1 MQDRDREPL
10 RALAATAAILALT
23 LSLALSAGLA
33 YAAEDEEE
41 DVPLD
46 TKLFRQFMKD
56 IGAQRDGPR
65 IEYRERAPLVVPPS
79 RNLPPPQD
87 VTGSVAANPAWP
99 KDPDV
104 APVASRQQ
112 QQQPRSVPGSRV
124 PPIARQTTPG
134 RCSRTELDRG
144 RVATSNSGPAA
155 PEADDAQR
163 PMRPDQLNNKRT
175 IFDTVFQMFTPG
187 KPESAPFTNEPPR
200 ASMTAPP
207 PGYQTPSPEQPYG
220 LGQKDNRKAS
230 TVVERAEAAMTEL

>member
-1 MQDRDREPL
+1 MQDRHREPL
-10 RALAATAAILALT
+10 RALAATAAILAVT
-23 LSLALSAGLA
+23 LALSAGLA

-41 DVPLD
+41 DLPLD

-56 IGAQRDGPR
+56 IGAQRDGPG

-87 VTGSVAANPAWP
+87 NTGTVAANPAWP
-99 KDPDV
+99 KDPDTARRKQV
-104 APVASRQQ
+104 AAAAERARLKASAD
-112 QQQPRSVPGSRV
+112 PAADE
-124 PPIARQTTPG
+124 ARPLSTT
-134 RCSRTELDRG
+134 EIERG
-144 RVATSNSGPAA
+144 RVAASKSGPAS

-163 PMRPDQLNNKRT
+163 PMRPDELGNKRSF
-175 IFDTVFQMFTPG
+175 FDNVFNMFTPG
-187 KPESAPFTNEPPR
+187 KPESAQFTSEPPR

-230 TVVERAEAAMTEL
+230 TVVERAEAPR

>member
-1 MQDRDREPL
+1 MQERDREPL
-10 RALAATAAILALT
+10 RALAATAAILAVT
-23 LSLALSAGLA
+23 LSLALSGGLA
-33 YAAEDEEE
+33 YAAEDDEE

-56 IGAQRDGPR
+56 IGAQRDGPP

-99 KDPDV
+99 KDPDRARRKEV
-104 APVASRQQ
+104 AAAAERARLKASAD
-112 QQQPRSVPGSRV
+112 PAADD
-124 PPIARQTTPG
+124 ARPL
-134 RCSRTELDRG
+134 SRTELERG
-144 RVATSNSGPAA
+144 RVAASNSGPIA

-175 IFDTVFQMFTPG
+175 FFDTVFQMFTPG
-187 KPESAPFTNEPPR
+187 KPESVPFTNEPPR

-220 LGQKDNRKAS
+220 LGQKDTRKGS
-230 TVVERAEAAMTEL
+230 TVADRAEPPR

>member
-1 MQDRDREPL
+1 MQERDREPL
-10 RALAATAAILALT
+10 RALAATAAILAVT

-33 YAAEDEEE
+33 YAAEDDEE

-56 IGAQRDGPR
+56 IGAQRDGPG

-87 VTGSVAANPAWP
+87 VTGSVTANPAWP

-104 APVASRQQ
+104 ASRRKQTAAAAAAE
-112 QQQPRSVPGSRV
+112 RARLKGSADRAADD
-124 PPIARQTTPG
+124 ARPL
-134 RCSRTELDRG
+134 SRTELERG
-144 RVATSNSGPAA
+144 RVATSNSGPVA

-163 PMRPDQLNNKRT
+163 PLRPEQLNNKRT
-175 IFDTVFQMFTPG
+175 FFDSVFQMFTPA
-187 KPESAPFTNEPPR
+187 KPESVPFTNEPPR
-200 ASMTAPP
+200 TSMTAPP

-220 LGQKDNRKAS
+220 LGQKDNRKGS
-230 TVVERAEAAMTEL
+230 TVVERVEAK

>member
-1 MQDRDREPL
+1 MQERDREPL
-10 RALAATAAILALT
+10 RALAATAAILAVT

-33 YAAEDEEE
+33 YAAEDDEE

-56 IGAQRDGPR
+56 IGAQRDGPP

-99 KDPDV
+99 KDPDRARRKEV
-104 APVASRQQ
+104 AAAAERARLKASAD
-112 QQQPRSVPGSRV
+112 PSADD
-124 PPIARQTTPG
+124 ARPL
-134 RCSRTELDRG
+134 SRTELERG

-175 IFDTVFQMFTPG
+175 FFDTVFQIFTPG
-187 KPESAPFTNEPPR
+187 KPESTPFTNEPPR

-220 LGQKDNRKAS
+220 LGQKDTRRGS
-230 TVVERAEAAMTEL
+230 TVADRAEAPR